1 MLDVVHGGFTR
12 HARLP
17 DRRGTA
23 ARGCDRT
30 RLPGRRVGFS
40 LPAWSVA
47 RRDTRRRGCVTERRG
62 ILKRRQQSAA
72 KAPFGKVADLPTADG
87 AQALV
92 EHNRFLAPQLF
103 HLLRQEQRTLLQA
116 HALAGG
122 ACPARIEETPHG
134 LRYGFHLYCREA
146 ELIGHLASI

>member
-17 DRRGTA
+17 DRWGSA

-30 RLPGRRVGFS
+30 RLPRRRVRFI
-40 LPAWSVA
+40 LHAWSVA
-47 RRDTRRRGCVTERRG
+47 RRNTRRRRCATERRG
-62 ILKRRQQSAA
+62 ILKRRQQAAA
-72 KAPFGKVADLPTADG
+72 KAPFGKVADLSTADG

-92 EHNRFLAPQLF
+92 EHNRFLAPELF
-103 HLLRQEQRTLLQA
+103 HLLRQEQRTPLQA

-122 ACPARIEETPHG
+122 ARPARTEETLHG
-134 LRYGFHLYCREA
+134 LRYGFHLHRREA
-146 ELIGHLASI
+146 ELIGDLAS